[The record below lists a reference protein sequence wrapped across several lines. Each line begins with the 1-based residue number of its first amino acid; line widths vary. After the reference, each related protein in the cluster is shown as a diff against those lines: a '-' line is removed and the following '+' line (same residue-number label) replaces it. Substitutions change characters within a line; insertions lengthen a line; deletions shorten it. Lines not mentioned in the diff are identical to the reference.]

1 MKLKTAQSLLY
12 ASRHIVRKYYKY
24 VDTAFTT
31 PVLSDDG
38 LLNGYM
44 FAVEGLPRGTNYAW
58 HLFDGSTSTAFSP
71 YNQTGAIGDTHL
83 IMFNPDL
90 LNITNL
96 AMTNRSATSGAAVR
110 AGDILV
116 SDDNTTY
123 TKITSF
129 TNDVT
134 APLATW
140 NIDLSS
146 NTGFYNYYKIQF
158 TVWDYNSTYARALA
172 EIGITATQ
180 RQVILSDE
188 SDYDYY
194 EDVNAY
200 MAVA

>member
-12 ASRHIVRKYYKY
+12 ASRQTVRKYYKY

-31 PVLSDDG
+31 PVLSGDG
-38 LLNGYM
+38 LLGGYM
-44 FAVEGLPRGTNYAW
+44 FAVEGLSRGTNYAW
-58 HLFDGSTSTAFSP
+58 HLFDGSTSTIFSP
-71 YNQTGAIGDTHL
+71 YNQNGAIGDTHL

-96 AMTNRSATSGAAVR
+96 AMTNRSATSAAAVR

-116 SDDNTTY
+116 SNDNTTY

-134 APLATW
+134 SPLATW

-158 TVWDYNSTYARALA
+158 TVWDYNSTYARSLA
-172 EIGITATQ
+172 EIDITATQ